1 MMKSLV
7 KVKYL
12 PLFALL
18 LGSSLAL
25 ATDPVQTQ
33 NVRNVGTASAPVWQ
47 DLQTSAYSCDQEANN
62 LCTAHKD
69 ASGNISDEQEGQF
82 IAD

>member
-1 MMKSLV
+1 MKSLV

-33 NVRNVGTASAPVWQ
+33 NVRNAGTALSPDWV
-47 DLQTSAYSCDQEANN
+47 DLETTSYRCDQAADN

-69 ASGNISDEQEGQF
+69 ASGNISDEQDGQF
-82 IAD
+82 TPI